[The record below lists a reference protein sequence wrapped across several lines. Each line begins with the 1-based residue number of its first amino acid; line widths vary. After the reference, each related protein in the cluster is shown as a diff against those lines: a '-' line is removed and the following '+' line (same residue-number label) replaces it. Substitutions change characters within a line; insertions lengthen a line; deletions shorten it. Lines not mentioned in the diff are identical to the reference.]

1 MEPFAREALP
11 GRVVFGVGAAR
22 TALADE
28 VARFGV
34 SRLLLIAAGGGE
46 TVAQDLAAPL
56 ADRIAGTFTGVQ
68 PHVPV
73 EVADAARKQAAAI
86 GADAVLS
93 VGGGSATGTAKAVAL
108 TTGLPVIAVP
118 TTYAGSEVTPVWGL
132 SDGER
137 KTTGVDLRVL
147 PRLVIY
153 DPELTVSLPGPLSAA
168 SGLNAVAHCVD
179 GFWAPGR
186 NPVSALAATEAI
198 RVLAAALPAVA
209 RDGTD
214 LGARSDLL
222 YGAYLAGSAF
232 AVTGSGLHHK
242 ICHVLGGRYGLPHAQ
257 THAIM
262 LPYVLAFNAPGAP
275 DAASRIGQALG
286 SEHPA
291 AALQALAAQL
301 GLPRGLREIG
311 LGEDQLAEA
320 ARLIEPVVPADNPV
334 PAGAAALQV
343 LLRHAWAGDPVGTER
358 AGTERAGTERAG
370 TERAGT
376 ERGGTERGGT
386 ERAGAGRA
394 GGEQSA
400 REEAVTDEV
409 LASFAGADAA
419 RYREIM
425 QSLVRHLHAFAREVR
440 LTEPE
445 WEQGIDFLTRA
456 GHITDD
462 RRQEF
467 ILLSDVLGLSMLTVA
482 INAPASAGATE
493 STVVGPFFV
502 TGAPEVPLGGD
513 IAGEAKGRPCYV
525 SGTVR
530 GTGGEPL
537 PGARIEV
544 WESDED
550 GFYDVQY
557 PDGRIGGRGWLRS
570 APDGGYRFWSVRP
583 APYPIPDDG
592 PVGALLTAAGRGPMR
607 PAHLHFKVEAP
618 GYRTLITHIFVAGDP
633 YLDRDA
639 VFGVKDSLITDF
651 AEHPPGPG
659 PDGRPL
665 DEPWTSVRFDIVLA
679 RLAPGPGSPGI

>member
-1 MEPFAREALP
+1 MQPFARDALP
-11 GRVVFGVGAAR
+11 GRVVFGAGAAR
-22 TALADE
+22 TALAGE
-28 VARFGV
+28 VARLGV
-34 SRLLLIAAGGGE
+34 SRLLLIPSGSELSAARE
-46 TVAQDLAAPL
+46 LTAPL
-56 ADRIAGTFTGVQ
+56 ADRIAGTFTGVR

-73 EVADAARKQAAAI
+73 EVADAARKQAAAV

-93 VGGGSATGTAKAVAL
+93 LGGGSATGMAKAVAL

-132 SDGER
+132 TEGDR
-137 KTTGVDLRVL
+137 KTTGVDARVL

-153 DPELTVSLPGPLSAA
+153 DPELTASLPGPVSAA
-168 SGLNAVAHCVD
+168 SGLNAMAHAVEA
-179 GFWAPGR
+179 FWAPGR
-186 NPVSALAATEAI
+186 NPVSSLTAAEAI
-198 RVLAAALPAVA
+198 RVLAAALPAVL
-209 RDGTD
+209 RDGADT
-214 LGARSDLL
+214 GARGDLL
-222 YGAYLAGSAF
+222 YGAYLAGSTF

-242 ICHVLGGRYGLPHAQ
+242 ICHILGGRYDLPHAQ

-275 DAASRIGQALG
+275 DAARQIGRALAG
-286 SEHPA
+286 GGLASAGLDGAAPA
-291 AALQALAAQL
+291 AALQRLAGQL

-311 LGEDQLAEA
+311 LREEQIAEA

-334 PAGAAALQV
+334 PAGAAALQA
-343 LLRHAWAGDPVGTER
+343 LLRRAWAGDSVPDD
-358 AGTERAGTERAG
+358 AQ
-370 TERAGT
+370 
-376 ERGGTERGGT
+376 
-386 ERAGAGRA
+386 A
-394 GGEQSA
+394 GGEA
-400 REEAVTDEV
+400 AVTAEV
-409 LASFAGADAA
+409 LATFNAA
-419 RYREIM
+419 AAPRYREVM
-425 QSLVRHLHAFAREVR
+425 QSLVRHLHAFARDVR
-440 LTEPE
+440 LTESQ
-445 WEQGIDFLTRA
+445 WQQGIDFLTRT

-493 STVVGPFFV
+493 STVVGPFF
-502 TGAPEVPLGGD
+502 TDESPEVPLGGD
-513 IAGEAKGRPCYV
+513 ITGEAKGRPCYV

-530 GTGGEPL
+530 GTGGEPV

-570 APDGGYRFWSVRP
+570 APDGEYRFWSVRP

-592 PVGALLTAAGRGPMR
+592 PVGDLLAAAGRGPMR

-639 VFGVKDSLITDF
+639 VFGVKQSLITDF
-651 AEHPPGPG
+651 AEHPAGPG

-665 DEPWTSVRFDIVLA
+665 DGPWTSVEFDIVLA
-679 RLAPGPGSPGI
+679 PLAPDPR

>member
-1 MEPFAREALP
+1 MEPFAHDALP
-11 GRVVFGVGAAR
+11 GRVVFGAGVAR
-22 TALADE
+22 TALAGE
-28 VARFGV
+28 VARLGV
-34 SRLLLIAAGGGE
+34 SRLLLIPSGSEQQAARE
-46 TVAQDLAAPL
+46 LTAPL
-56 ADRIAGTFTGVQ
+56 ADRIAGTFTGVR

-93 VGGGSATGTAKAVAL
+93 LGGGSATGTAKAVAL

-132 SDGER
+132 TEGDR
-137 KTTGVDLRVL
+137 KTTGVDARVL

-153 DPELTVSLPGPLSAA
+153 DPELTASLPRPVSAA
-168 SGLNAVAHCVD
+168 SGLNAMAHAVEA
-179 GFWAPGR
+179 FWAPGR
-186 NPVSALAATEAI
+186 NPVSLLTAAEAI
-198 RVLAAALPAVA
+198 RVLSAALPAVL
-209 RDGTD
+209 RDGADT
-214 LGARSDLL
+214 GARGDLL
-222 YGAYLAGSAF
+222 YGAYLAGTTF

-242 ICHVLGGRYGLPHAQ
+242 ICHILGGRYDLPHAQ

-275 DAASRIGQALG
+275 DAARQIGRALG
-286 SEHPA
+286 GTDPA
-291 AALQALAAQL
+291 ARLQRLAGQL

-311 LGEDQLAEA
+311 LREDQIAEA
-320 ARLIEPVVPADNPV
+320 VRLIEPVVPADNPV
-334 PAGAAALQV
+334 PASAAALEA
-343 LLRHAWAGDPVGTER
+343 LLRHAWAGDQVRDETQDPPAQA
-358 AGTERAGTERAG
+358 AGEA
-370 TERAGT
+370 
-376 ERGGTERGGT
+376 
-386 ERAGAGRA
+386 
-394 GGEQSA
+394 
-400 REEAVTDEV
+400 AVTAEV
-409 LASFAGADAA
+409 LATFSGAAA
-419 RYREIM
+419 PRYTEVM
-425 QSLVRHLHAFAREVR
+425 QSLVRHLHAFARDVR
-440 LTEPE
+440 LTAAE
-445 WEQGIDFLTRA
+445 WQQGIDFLTRT

-502 TGAPEVPLGGD
+502 DASPEVPLGGD
-513 IAGEAKGRPCYV
+513 ITGEAKGRPCYV

-530 GTGGEPL
+530 GTGGEPV
-537 PGARIEV
+537 PGTRIEV

-570 APDGGYRFWSVRP
+570 APDGEYRFWSVRP

-592 PVGALLTAAGRGPMR
+592 PVGDLLAAAGRGPMR

-633 YLDRDA
+633 YLGRDA
-639 VFGVKDSLITDF
+639 VFGVKESLITDF

-665 DEPWTSVRFDIVLA
+665 DEPWTSVEFDIVLA
-679 RLAPGPGSPGI
+679 PLAPALG

>member
-1 MEPFAREALP
+1 MEPFACDTLP
-11 GRVVFGVGAAR
+11 GRVVFGAGAAR

-28 VARFGV
+28 VARLGV
-34 SRLLLIAAGGGE
+34 SRILLIAAGGGE
-46 TVAQDLAAPL
+46 SVARDLAAPL

-73 EVADAARKQAAAI
+73 EVADAARKQAAEVA
-86 GADAVLS
+86 ADAVLS

-132 SDGER
+132 TEGER
-137 KTTGVDLRVL
+137 KTTGVDARVL

-153 DPELTVSLPGPLSAA
+153 DPELTASLPGPLSAA
-168 SGLNAVAHCVD
+168 SGLNAMAHCVD
-179 GFWAPGR
+179 AFWAPGR
-186 NPVSALAATEAI
+186 NPVSALAAAEAI
-198 RVLAAALPAVA
+198 RVLAAALPAVS
-209 RDGTD
+209 RDGTNLD
-214 LGARSDLL
+214 ARSDLL
-222 YGAYLAGSAF
+222 YGAYLAGTAF

-275 DAASRIGQALG
+275 EAARQIGQALG
-286 SEHPA
+286 SEDPA

-301 GLPRGLREIG
+301 GLPLGLRDIGLREA
-311 LGEDQLAEA
+311 DLAEA
-320 ARLIEPVVPADNPV
+320 AQLIEPAVPADNPV
-334 PAGAAALQV
+334 PAGAGALQS
-343 LLRHAWAGDPVGTER
+343 LLRHAWAGDPAAT
-358 AGTERAGTERAG
+358 
-370 TERAGT
+370 
-376 ERGGTERGGT
+376 
-386 ERAGAGRA
+386 AGAAAEVAPGTVPAEPVPA
-394 GGEQSA
+394 GAAQGA
-400 REEAVTDEV
+400 REAAVTAEV
-409 LASFAGADAA
+409 LASFGGADAP
-419 RYREIM
+419 RYLEIM
-425 QSLVRHLHAFAREVR
+425 QSLVRHLHAFARDVR

-445 WEQGIDFLTRA
+445 WQQGIDFMTRA

-493 STVVGPFFV
+493 STVFGPFFV
-502 TGAPEVPLGGD
+502 ADAPEVPLGGD
-513 IAGEAKGRPCYV
+513 IAGAAKGRPCYV

-530 GTGGEPL
+530 GTAGEPL

-557 PDGRIGGRGWLRS
+557 PDGRTGGRGWLRS

-592 PVGALLTAAGRGPMR
+592 PVGELLTAAGRGPMR
-607 PAHLHFKVEAP
+607 PAHLHFKVDVP
-618 GYRTLITHIFVAGDP
+618 GYRTLITHIFAAGDP

-651 AEHPPGPG
+651 AEHPPGPA
-659 PDGRPL
+659 PDGRL
-665 DEPWTSVRFDIVLA
+665 INAPWTSVTFDIVLA
-679 RLAPGPGSPGI
+679 SLPPAPQDPGI

>member
-1 MEPFAREALP
+1 MQPFARDTLP
-11 GRVVFGVGAAR
+11 GRVVFGAGAAR
-22 TALADE
+22 TALAGE
-28 VARFGV
+28 VARLGV
-34 SRLLLIAAGGGE
+34 SRLLLIPSGSELSAARE
-46 TVAQDLAAPL
+46 LTAPL
-56 ADRIAGTFTGVQ
+56 ADRIAGTFTGVR

-73 EVADAARKQAAAI
+73 EVADAARKQAAAL

-93 VGGGSATGTAKAVAL
+93 LGGGSATGTAKAVAL

-132 SDGER
+132 TEGDR
-137 KTTGVDLRVL
+137 KTTGVDARVL

-153 DPELTVSLPGPLSAA
+153 DPELTASLPGPVSAA
-168 SGLNAVAHCVD
+168 SGLNAMAHAVEA
-179 GFWAPGR
+179 FWAPGR
-186 NPVSALAATEAI
+186 NPVSSLTAAEAI
-198 RVLAAALPAVA
+198 RVLAAALPAVL
-209 RDGTD
+209 RDGAD
-214 LGARSDLL
+214 IGARGDLL
-222 YGAYLAGSAF
+222 YGAYLAGSTF

-242 ICHVLGGRYGLPHAQ
+242 ICHILGGRYDLPHAQ

-275 DAASRIGQALG
+275 DAARQIGRALAG
-286 SEHPA
+286 GGLASAGLDGAAPA
-291 AALQALAAQL
+291 AALQRLAGQL
-301 GLPRGLREIG
+301 GLPRGLHEIG
-311 LGEDQLAEA
+311 LREEQIAEA
-320 ARLIEPVVPADNPV
+320 ARLIEPVVPEDNPV
-334 PAGAAALQV
+334 PAGAAALQA
-343 LLRHAWAGDPVGTER
+343 LLRRAWAGDPVPGDAQAE
-358 AGTERAGTERAG
+358 
-370 TERAGT
+370 
-376 ERGGTERGGT
+376 
-386 ERAGAGRA
+386 
-394 GGEQSA
+394 GEA
-400 REEAVTDEV
+400 AVTAEV
-409 LASFAGADAA
+409 LATFNAA
-419 RYREIM
+419 AAPRYREVM
-425 QSLVRHLHAFAREVR
+425 QSLVRHLHAFARDVR
-440 LTEPE
+440 LTESQ
-445 WEQGIDFLTRA
+445 WQQGIDFLTRT

-493 STVVGPFFV
+493 STVVGPFF
-502 TGAPEVPLGGD
+502 TDESPEVPLGGD

-530 GTGGEPL
+530 GTGGEPV

-570 APDGGYRFWSVRP
+570 APDGEYRFWSVRP

-592 PVGALLTAAGRGPMR
+592 PVGDLLAAAGRGPMR

-639 VFGVKDSLITDF
+639 VFGVKQSLITDF
-651 AEHPPGPG
+651 AEHPAGPG

-665 DEPWTSVRFDIVLA
+665 DGPWTSVEFDIVLA
-679 RLAPGPGSPGI
+679 PLAPDPR